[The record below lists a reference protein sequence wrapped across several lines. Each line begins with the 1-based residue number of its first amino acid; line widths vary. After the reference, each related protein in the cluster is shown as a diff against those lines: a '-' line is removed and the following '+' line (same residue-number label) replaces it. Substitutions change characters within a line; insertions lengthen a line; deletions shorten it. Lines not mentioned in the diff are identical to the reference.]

1 MQLLIV
7 HDDAEVG
14 EQLAGMVADYTGHTA
29 DLLANDAAAQQWA
42 QKHAHCDLLL
52 AQLDGNGVD
61 GLALGGALS
70 EIFSGLQVLFLP
82 SYPAS
87 EQRLEIGR
95 TKVFPEP
102 IDGER
107 LLEAIETAAGA
118 ERGAPDLFHVLDV
131 LQMCCLSKRSGAV
144 QVVNG
149 AQTGIVYLRDGKIVH
164 AEGAVTRGTE
174 AFLEIA
180 GWGDVEFAYDASVP
194 RGRDNFDAVGRSAR
208 AGGGAAPER
217 EDSGRRRPRF
227 RTAPGR
233 ASASAEEARFLRRA
247 PTELSDAA
255 TKEAP
260 CPNRP
265 LSTERFPDGGSESA
279 AP

>member
-14 EQLAGMVADYTGHTA
+14 EQLAGMVADYTEHA
-29 DLLANDAAAQQWA
+29 CELAASDAAAQKWA
-42 QKHAHCDLLL
+42 QRHARCDLLL
-52 AQLDGNGVD
+52 AQLEGNGVD

-70 EIFSGLQVLFLP
+70 EIFPGLQVLFLP
-82 SYPAS
+82 SYPAA

-144 QVVNG
+144 QIVKG

-174 AFLEIA
+174 ALLEIA
-180 GWGDVEFAYDASVP
+180 GWGDIEFAYDSSVRAAETISTPWDEALVRAVLRHQKGKSGNGDVPSLEP
-194 RGRDNFDAVGRSAR
+194 RSPEP
-208 AGGGAAPER
+208 AAPPKKR
-217 EDSGRRRPRF
+217 GF
-227 RTAPGR
+227 FA
-233 ASASAEEARFLRRA
+233 ALRR
-247 PTELSDAA
+247 
-255 TKEAP
+255 
-260 CPNRP
+260 N
-265 LSTERFPDGGSESA
+265 
-279 AP
+279 

>member
-180 GWGDVEFAYDASVP
+180 GWGDVEFAYDASVRAAETISTPWDEALVQAVVRHRKGKTAEGDAPDFEP
-194 RGRDNFDAVGRSAR
+194 RPAEPAPPPKKRGFF
-208 AGGGAAPER
+208 AA
-217 EDSGRRRPRF
+217 
-227 RTAPGR
+227 
-233 ASASAEEARFLRRA
+233 LRR
-247 PTELSDAA
+247 
-255 TKEAP
+255 
-260 CPNRP
+260 N
-265 LSTERFPDGGSESA
+265 
-279 AP
+279 